1 MAMKLKFCGVL
12 LTRGVARVEC
22 RPSDGRLP
30 FIYPRARFWA
40 SARPFAGATSAL
52 RVYAGSARRS
62 LSISHLPRL
71 ETVGKV
77 SGEESHSNGG
87 GGSTCGKR

>member
-1 MAMKLKFCGVL
+1 MSAVG
-12 LTRGVARVEC
+12 
-22 RPSDGRLP
+22 GRRP
-30 FIYPRARFWA
+30 FIYPPARFWA
-40 SARPFAGATSAL
+40 NARPFAGAAAAPHLLSGLL
-52 RVYAGSARRS
+52 RRAAS

-77 SGEESHSNGG
+77 SGEESHSSNGGGG